1 MHTADDLNDNSSF
14 STGGTEMSEVVQVNG
29 RVIPDLVIPAD
40 FTLVREE
47 EHVRNKENVVV
58 LRYQAEES
66 IEPNNEHVTV
76 IYGADGR
83 LTQLQSIRCHFASW
97 RLPMHWREENWRMDE
112 FHYEQTV
119 KQLGKLNERLRQLTE
134 TDYATAIYKGYSASS
149 LTLAEVQAEV
159 AATESQISRLEERLQ
174 DLR

>member
-1 MHTADDLNDNSSF
+1 
-14 STGGTEMSEVVQVNG
+14 MSEVVQVNG

-83 LTQLQSIRCHFASW
+83 LTQLQSIRCHFAS
-97 RLPMHWREENWRMDE
+97 
-112 FHYEQTV
+112 
-119 KQLGKLNERLRQLTE
+119 
-134 TDYATAIYKGYSASS
+134 
-149 LTLAEVQAEV
+149 
-159 AATESQISRLEERLQ
+159 
-174 DLR
+174 